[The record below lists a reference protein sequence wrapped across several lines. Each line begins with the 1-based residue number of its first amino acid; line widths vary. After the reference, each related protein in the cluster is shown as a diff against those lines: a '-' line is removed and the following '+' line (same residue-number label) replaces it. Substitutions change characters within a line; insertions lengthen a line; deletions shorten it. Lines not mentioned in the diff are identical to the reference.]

1 MTLEELRRLD
11 AEYQRLGA
19 EAEAVRLQRNAA
31 ILELL
36 DSGMRVAEVARAL
49 GVTRARIDQ
58 IQRAAS

>member
-11 AEYQRLGA
+11 AEYQRLAG
-19 EAEAVRLQRNAA
+19 EAEAVRRQRNEA
-31 ILELL
+31 IRALL

-58 IQRAAS
+58 IARAS

>member
-1 MTLEELRRLD
+1 MTLEELQRLD
-11 AEYQRLGA
+11 AEYQRLGG
-19 EAEAVRLQRNAA
+19 EAEAARLQRNAA

>member
-11 AEYQRLGA
+11 AEYQRLAGD
-19 EAEAVRLQRNAA
+19 AEAVRRQRNEA
-31 ILELL
+31 IRALL

-58 IQRAAS
+58 IARAS